1 MLNIL
6 KKSGKPHSLSV
17 VSGRGAVPC
26 ARTLPLSQLLD
37 TAGLKRNGGCLFFV
51 HPSMLR
57 LWYEDVSDAES
68 IRERLSKLSDF
79 GNILLENGT
88 DTTQLIDVRCKIYL
102 FTPQG
107 VKLVCVGKHSKV
119 LDGHFYNTDSLFT
132 DKLES
137 LISKG
142 EEVKNDTIIN
152 TTPVLLMNR
161 DMFYKRIEHS
171 CLPIMKNEHLDSL
184 KIFVDFNIDRQ
195 GNAVDITV
203 KGKGGEVISPILQ
216 SEIIRLFQDDFKWSS
231 SQLRSFK
238 IRRIIP
244 ITLFSN

>member
-1 MLNIL
+1 MKIFLLLSLLTFSVSLESRIIFPLTNHIDSIL
-6 KKSGKPHSLSV
+6 IHYVDFELMTPVDIGCDDFENFFSYKKVMIRDSL
-17 VSGRGAVPC
+17 
-26 ARTLPLSQLLD
+26 
-37 TAGLKRNGGCLFFV
+37 
-51 HPSMLR
+51 H
-57 LWYEDVSDAES
+57 
-68 IRERLSKLSDF
+68 LSDF

-88 DTTQLIDVRCKIYL
+88 DTTHSIDVRCKICL

-107 VKLVCVGKHSKV
+107 VKLVCVGKHSKM

-132 DKLES
+132 DKLEA

-152 TTPVLLMNR
+152 TIPVLLMNR

-203 KGKGGEVISPILQ
+203 KGKGGEVISPVLQ